1 MRKPNALPP
10 TAFSELVTLAGQ
22 RCILIDRNRGNGGV
36 WRMSFVSHSRHISST
51 ATGIM
56 QLCAGMLIIPILD
69 VFAKLL
75 GGRLDPVEVTLMR
88 FIMQACL
95 MAPFVIYLRLWQI
108 PTNTL
113 LIQAA
118 RGILLAIATVC
129 FFAALQH
136 LPWPKPLPYILPSQ

>member
-1 MRKPNALPP
+1 
-10 TAFSELVTLAGQ
+10 
-22 RCILIDRNRGNGGV
+22 
-36 WRMSFVSHSRHISST
+36 MSFVSRSQSISST
-51 ATGIM
+51 ATGIL

-108 PTNTL
+108 PPNTL
-113 LIQAA
+113 LIQARA
-118 RGILLAIATVC
+118 RRPACHCYGLLFC
-129 FFAALQH
+129 CLAAST
-136 LPWPKPLPYILPSQ
+136 YG